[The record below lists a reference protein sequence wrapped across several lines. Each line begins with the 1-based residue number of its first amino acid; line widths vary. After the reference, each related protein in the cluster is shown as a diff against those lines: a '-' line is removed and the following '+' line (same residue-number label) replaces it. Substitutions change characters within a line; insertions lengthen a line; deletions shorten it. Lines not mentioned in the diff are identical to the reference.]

1 MQNITETMLQNLQSG
16 SATDRLKKE
25 LLEAIRSQG
34 QLGLNS
40 NPPAQLA
47 FSNNLAKMTN
57 RERDHHFKMHLL
69 EQLSF
74 ENELDREYRI
84 ERAYERTFEWIFT
97 HQHCEGHRDK
107 QWSNFAR
114 WLETDDDPL
123 YWITGKAG
131 SGKLIPWPCL
141 DLYKLRP
148 LLEHKVYFQTF
159 SAGLIVG
166 TNAFLKW
173 NYQPRCDP

>member
-40 NPPAQLA
+40 TPAQLA

-69 EQLSF
+69 EQLSY

-97 HQHCEGHRDK
+97 HEHCEGHRDK
-107 QWSNFAR
+107 QWSNFAH
-114 WLETDDDPL
+114 WLGTDDDPL

-141 DLYKLRP
+141 DLHKLHP
-148 LLEHKVYFQTF
+148 LSEQYIHFRIF
-159 SAGLIVG
+159 STESIVG

-173 NYQPRCDP
+173 NYQPRRDP